1 MKEIERV
8 VTEKDHF
15 DNRNESFLISTF
27 RKRWKIKILMQ
38 GSISKVFEWNT
49 PLRIQDFF
57 RNTHLIL
64 KKKTRICNV
73 LRNFTIAVAFY
84 GKLATLSDS
93 QKTRFSFET
102 PIYLWKKTRIWKVLR
117 NFTISVA
124 IYGKF
129 KTIGW
134 IKIWQSNTWT
144 SNIGLFM
151 RAWSANLG

>member
-15 DNRNESFLISTF
+15 DNRDESFLISTF
-27 RKRWKIKILMQ
+27 WKLWKINILMQ
-38 GSISKVFEWNT
+38 GSISKFLNRTLVYRFKIFSKHVSNFEKKPRNCEV
-49 PLRIQDFF
+49 LRNFTISVAFYRKFATFSDFKKTRYF
-57 RNTHLIL
+57 FW
-64 KKKTRICNV
+64 KKTRIWNV
-73 LRNFTIAVAFY
+73 LRNFTF
-84 GKLATLSDS
+84 
-93 QKTRFSFET
+93 
-102 PIYLWKKTRIWKVLR
+102 
-117 NFTISVA
+117 SVA

>member
-27 RKRWKIKILMQ
+27 WKRWKIKILMQ
-38 GSISKVFEWNT
+38 GSISKVSESN
-49 PLRIQDFF
+49 PPVRIQNFF

-64 KKKTRICNV
+64 KKKPRNCDV
-73 LRNFTIAVAFY
+73 L
-84 GKLATLSDS
+84 S
-93 QKTRFSFET
+93 
-102 PIYLWKKTRIWKVLR
+102 

-124 IYGKF
+124 FYRKFATFSDFKKTRYFFGKKPEFGTFWEVLRFQSQSTANF

-134 IKIWQSNTWT
+134 IKFWHSNTWT
-144 SNIGLFM
+144 TNIGLFM
-151 RAWSANLG
+151 RAWLANLG